1 MPKRATYVVCPT
13 CTTSKTQM
21 WIYHSKL
28 EKSPGECCF
37 GCGREWAS
45 ITSAGTTKQGNRGR
59 SRNRTPQRWTGSRP
73 RSTSKGGRREPAS
86 KAPAKAEDNH
96 AAVGTHFASL
106 LQQGLDI
113 DQIAEQY
120 KKEKAQQQTEA
131 RPAGPMSDPD
141 LKRLIAKQEQLED
154 MAKRKAS
161 ILVRENDKVLRAQ
174 AEQEKAKQAFQEVA
188 RNLAAVKKEVEK
200 GHLEIAKALGQHPPR
215 KPVADSFPADL
226 LEKVPEA
233 NKAEALQA
241 INKLKETENHIDSKR
256 LEAEKVARQEWEQHQ
271 KELETWLAFV
281 HARISDTTKKP
292 DEAKPEANE
301 ETPPTV
307 TATGPAGEEAP
318 LAKKGRFPGTNSMEV
333 EGDTGE
339 AADAVPTNT
348 ANTNTKENRQ
358 TRVQDMVANEL
369 KRLAEAAAEDDL

>member
-73 RSTSKGGRREPAS
+73 RSTSKGGRREPAN
-86 KAPAKAEDNH
+86 KAPAVKSEGNH
-96 AAVGTHFASL
+96 AAVGMHFASL

-233 NKAEALQA
+233 NKAEALLA
-241 INKLKETENHIDSKR
+241 INKLKETE
-256 LEAEKVARQEWEQHQ
+256 L
-271 KELETWLAFV
+271 
-281 HARISDTTKKP
+281 
-292 DEAKPEANE
+292 
-301 ETPPTV
+301 
-307 TATGPAGEEAP
+307 
-318 LAKKGRFPGTNSMEV
+318 
-333 EGDTGE
+333 
-339 AADAVPTNT
+339 
-348 ANTNTKENRQ
+348 
-358 TRVQDMVANEL
+358 
-369 KRLAEAAAEDDL
+369 